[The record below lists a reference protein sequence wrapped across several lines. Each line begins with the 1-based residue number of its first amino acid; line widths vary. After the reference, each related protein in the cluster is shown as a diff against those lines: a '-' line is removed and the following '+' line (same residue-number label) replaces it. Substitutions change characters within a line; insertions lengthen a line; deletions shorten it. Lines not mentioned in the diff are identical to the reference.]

1 MSQESLSAALEREHR
16 EIDHGIAAF
25 LTGPGEA
32 AALARATAALRRH
45 IYLEEE
51 FLFPPLRDGGLS
63 MPIFVMMREHGAVWD
78 TMDELDA
85 LLAKGTQDDAVAA
98 TGQDLLARLARHNAK
113 EEPVI
118 YPQADHG
125 LTEAAT
131 AALRDFMETGQ
142 LPQGWVCERGGGDPR
157 V

>member
-25 LTGPGEA
+25 LTSPGEA
-32 AALARATAALRRH
+32 ASLARATAALRRH
-45 IYLEEE
+45 IYLEED

-63 MPIFVMMREHGAVWD
+63 MPIFVMMREHGEVWD

-85 LLAKGTQDDAVAA
+85 LVAKGTQDDAVAS

-142 LPQGWVCERGGGDPR
+142 PPQGWVCERGGGDPR